1 MEKASPLA
9 EKSIKKEIDFEIYQ
23 QVDFSKLFEDKLES
37 FFKRSTRGEQ
47 KILEKLFKQITLGEE
62 GTSLRK
68 PIQIGQLLRVI
79 GIEFTELNPL
89 LTKLK
94 EELHF
99 ALEIVK
105 PSNDRLDSEDDAY
118 IPEISAINVKNEQFI
133 PHWPRL
139 VEWIRQ
145 EKESQ
150 EIYKRLSE
158 TAKMFDQELTGY
170 LNPPDLDY
178 SLKWYEE
185 TKPDELWANQF
196 NPHFKKVIAYLLESK
211 KKFQDKILEK
221 EAIQKEK
228 IKRIRKTAFYLIL
241 GTIFIILVIG
251 VFAYDAKKQE
261 SIAQQARL
269 KAESEKE
276 RARIEKERA
285 DFLFIEAQTAMQ
297 DAQKSEKIAL
307 AEKKR
312 ADDEYIKA
320 NNLQKK
326 AESQRQQIQEAFK
339 SLDSKSAELGKT
351 VAELQ
356 VSNIQKE
363 RATKDAESAR
373 AYQESLNKILY
384 LKNIIQKNDLQ

>member
-1 MEKASPLA
+1 
-9 EKSIKKEIDFEIYQ
+9 
-23 QVDFSKLFEDKLES
+23 
-37 FFKRSTRGEQ
+37 
-47 KILEKLFKQITLGEE
+47 
-62 GTSLRK
+62 
-68 PIQIGQLLRVI
+68 
-79 GIEFTELNPL
+79 
-89 LTKLK
+89 
-94 EELHF
+94 
-99 ALEIVK
+99 
-105 PSNDRLDSEDDAY
+105 
-118 IPEISAINVKNEQFI
+118 
-133 PHWPRL
+133 
-139 VEWIRQ
+139 
-145 EKESQ
+145 
-150 EIYKRLSE
+150 
-158 TAKMFDQELTGY
+158 MFDQELTGY

-211 KKFQDKILEK
+211 RKFQEKILEK

-285 DFLFIEAQTAMQ
+285 DFLYIEAQSAMK
-297 DAQKSEKIAL
+297 DAQKSEQIAL
-307 AEKKR
+307 IEKKR

-320 NNLQKK
+320 NTLQKK
-326 AESQRQQIQEAFK
+326 AESQKQQIQEAFK

-384 LKNIIQKNDLQ
+384 LKNIIQKNDLQKEQLEELLPEVQTAYLTYQTASISFKGQVLPNNDLYQILIQLRKDLIGAKMLEGRTNDLAALPNGLRKIAVSSTDFLQQVEMMAPYSIQNPHWETKSLNLDLPKS